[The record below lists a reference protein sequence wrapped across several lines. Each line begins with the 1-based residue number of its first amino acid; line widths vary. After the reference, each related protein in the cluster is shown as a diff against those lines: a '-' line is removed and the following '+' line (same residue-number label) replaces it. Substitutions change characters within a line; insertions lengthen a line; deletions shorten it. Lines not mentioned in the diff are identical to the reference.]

1 MEERG
6 DPSRGQGPESG
17 GVSRA
22 EKEARRVVRRA
33 AVSAAAAAA
42 FPVPLGGFVGVPAL
56 QARMLVEVS
65 EAFGRPLGLREARDL
80 AGLLGGAAALRYLGR
95 LVARAAAR
103 VVPAVGCAAGAASAF
118 GSTFALGLAAIR
130 YFRPGE
136 EGFAAGVSAR
146 PGVADSEGFERE
158 ARTLRLEW
166 EAGAISEETYRKDL
180 EALREKFLSARDDPP
195 NAR

>member
-6 DPSRGQGPESG
+6 DPSRGQGPDSG
-17 GVSRA
+17 GAGRA

-136 EGFAAGVSAR
+136 EGLAA
-146 PGVADSEGFERE
+146 GVADSEGFERE
-158 ARTLRLEW
+158 ARTLQLEW
-166 EAGAISEETYRKDL
+166 ESGAISEETYRKDL

-195 NAR
+195 DAR